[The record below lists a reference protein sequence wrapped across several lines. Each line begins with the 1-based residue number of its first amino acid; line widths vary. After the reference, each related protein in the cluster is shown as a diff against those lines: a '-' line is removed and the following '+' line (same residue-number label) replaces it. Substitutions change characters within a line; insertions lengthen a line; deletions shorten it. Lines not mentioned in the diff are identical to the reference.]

1 MTDCDVTKC
10 QGISIEGRILLQHLT
25 REMTPEE
32 IKFALNVEQVLN
44 SVPQPEYRQLMVE
57 ALMILHLLV
66 EYEVTPSLGGIV
78 NVEQLVHR
86 ANQLFLQDQRSQ
98 AGDATLCCAPPAE
111 TDVEGQ
117 GLARVECH
125 GTAGICQHFYDS
137 APSGCYGTLSYLTRA
152 VAQTLDSL
160 VTSEVDCNIN

>member
-1 MTDCDVTKC
+1 MASILVSGTFWKRYEIFFAVFFCSNFHFYCTQC

-66 EYEVTPSLGGIV
+66 
-78 NVEQLVHR
+78 
-86 ANQLFLQDQRSQ
+86 
-98 AGDATLCCAPPAE
+98 
-111 TDVEGQ
+111 
-117 GLARVECH
+117 RV
-125 GTAGICQHFYDS
+125 
-137 APSGCYGTLSYLTRA
+137 L
-152 VAQTLDSL
+152 
-160 VTSEVDCNIN
+160 